1 MLEGILQGLEAAIS
15 LQNLIMVVAGCL
27 LGTFIGMLP
36 GLGPMSII
44 AIMIPVAIK
53 IGDPSAALI
62 LLAGVY
68 YGAIFGGSTSSI
80 LINAPGIAG
89 TVATAFDGYP
99 MARKGLA
106 GKALTIAAI
115 ASFTGGTIGAILLMG
130 FAPALATV
138 ALLFHSAEY
147 FALMIVGLSAI
158 AAFAGTG
165 NVAKALMMTV
175 VGLILATLGESAQFN
190 APRFTMGIQDLQSG
204 ISFITLAMALFAL
217 PEALYLVLDPKR
229 SNTGGAGGEIKDLRI
244 TKTEAKLIAPV
255 IGRQSIQGFLI
266 GVMPGA
272 GATIASFLGYA
283 VERNIAK
290 GDEQAEFG
298 KGSVKGL
305 AAPETANNAA
315 CTGSFVPLLTLGI
328 PGSGTTAILLGA
340 LIALNVT
347 PGPRLMVDN
356 PTIFWAVIISM
367 YVGNVVLLI
376 LNLPLIPYI
385 AKLLLVPRNYLIP
398 FILFFTMMGSYIGQ
412 NNATELLMLTSM
424 GVAATIM
431 RFAGFPLAPMLI
443 GFILGQM
450 LEDNFARA
458 MNLTDGV
465 SFMWERPMTTAL
477 LVLAIV
483 LIFLPSIREQLAK
496 LRRKGFTTGTKP
508 ITNAARYVQKLIEG
522 FQAFRKTYYESKPDF
537 YRTLIKSGQHPDV
550 MVIACSDSRVNP
562 SIIAKAEPGELF
574 IVRNVANLVPPYEPD
589 SRYYGTSAALEYA
602 VRDLAVSHIIVLGH
616 SHCGGIRRLLEGDKA
631 EEAREFIDGWMLIAD
646 LARGGG
652 LNDEAAIRAAE
663 RNAVTVSL
671 TNLLTFPWVRDRVY
685 DDKLKLHGWW
695 FDLEAGELLE
705 HKTGGAW
712 TALIGQ
718 E

>member
-1 MLEGILQGLEAAIS
+1 MLEGILQGLETALS
-15 LQNLIMVVAGCL
+15 LQNLLLVVVGCL
-27 LGTFIGMLP
+27 IGTIIGMLP

-99 MARKGLA
+99 LARKGKA

-115 ASFTGGTIGAILLMG
+115 SSFIGGTVGAILLMG
-130 FAPALATV
+130 FAPALASV

-158 AAFAGTG
+158 STFAGTG
-165 NVAKALMMTV
+165 QVAKALMMTV
-175 VGLILATLGESAQFN
+175 LGVMLATVGESAQFN
-190 APRFTMGIQDLQSG
+190 APRFTMGILDLQSG
-204 ISFITLAMALFAL
+204 VSFITLAMALFAL

-229 SNTGGAGGEIKDLRI
+229 SNTGGAGDKIKDLRI
-244 TKTEAKLIAPV
+244 TKAEARQIAPV
-255 IGRQSIQGFLI
+255 VARQSIQGFLI

-272 GATIASFLGYA
+272 GATLASFLGYA
-283 VERNIAK
+283 VERNLAK
-290 GDEQAEFG
+290 GEERAEFG
-298 KGSVKGL
+298 KGSIKGL

-347 PGPRLMVDN
+347 PGPRLMIDN
-356 PTIFWAVIISM
+356 PAIFWSVIISM
-367 YVGNVVLLI
+367 YIGNVILLI

-412 NNATELLMLTSM
+412 NNSTELLMLTGM
-424 GVAATIM
+424 GIVATIM
-431 RFAGFPLAPMLI
+431 RFAGYPLAPMLI

-458 MNLTDGV
+458 MNLYDGA

-477 LVLAIV
+477 LVIAVV
-483 LIFLPSIREQLAK
+483 LIFLPSIREQLAAW
-496 LRRKGFTTGTKP
+496 RRRG
-508 ITNAARYVQKLIEG
+508 
-522 FQAFRKTYYESKPDF
+522 
-537 YRTLIKSGQHPDV
+537 
-550 MVIACSDSRVNP
+550 
-562 SIIAKAEPGELF
+562 
-574 IVRNVANLVPPYEPD
+574 VA
-589 SRYYGTSAALEYA
+589 
-602 VRDLAVSHIIVLGH
+602 
-616 SHCGGIRRLLEGDKA
+616 EGD
-631 EEAREFIDGWMLIAD
+631 
-646 LARGGG
+646 
-652 LNDEAAIRAAE
+652 
-663 RNAVTVSL
+663 
-671 TNLLTFPWVRDRVY
+671 
-685 DDKLKLHGWW
+685 
-695 FDLEAGELLE
+695 
-705 HKTGGAW
+705 
-712 TALIGQ
+712 
-718 E
+718 